1 MPVLKDNMITN
12 NENNEQMKHCQHK
25 AVHFQNDIQIVK
37 NFIMLSIYPLDIR
50 SFERDPN
57 ICNY

>member
-12 NENNEQMKHCQHK
+12 NENNEQMKKHFYHK

-37 NFIMLSIYPLDIR
+37 NFIMLSN
-50 SFERDPN
+50 F
-57 ICNY
+57 